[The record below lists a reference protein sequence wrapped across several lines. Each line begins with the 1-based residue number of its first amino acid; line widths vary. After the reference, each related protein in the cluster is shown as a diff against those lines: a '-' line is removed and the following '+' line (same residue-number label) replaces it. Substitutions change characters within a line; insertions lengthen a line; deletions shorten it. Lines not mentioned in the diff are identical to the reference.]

1 MILINIYATT
11 THQDHL
17 VETRPLTALKSR
29 LLTLLDDVLD
39 HDGYG
44 SIRIDVRL
52 LKKGQKEVIL
62 DCGKQYRYVVD
73 HLAVAPSNGAVRPGS
88 GQEAPRFS

>member
-1 MILINIYATT
+1 
-11 THQDHL
+11 
-17 VETRPLTALKSR
+17 VESRQITALKTR
-29 LLTLLDDVLD
+29 LLGLLDDVLS

-44 SIRIDVRL
+44 SIQVDVRL

-73 HLAVAPSNGAVRPGS
+73 FAVPAPSSGAGHS
-88 GQEAPRFS
+88 STS